1 MIIELKKFGVILN
14 SRQSGREAL
23 MAFSSSLEKGQ
34 DAKKIYID
42 FSGVASISPS
52 WGDEFLVP
60 IFKRF
65 PDKMILK
72 KSKNASVIFVID
84 ILEETN
90 NLKFNWE

>member
-1 MIIELKKFGVILN
+1 MVIELKKFGIILN

-34 DAKKIYID
+34 EAKKIYID
-42 FSGVASISPS
+42 FSGIASISPS

-60 IFKRF
+60 IFRKF

-72 KSKNASVIFVID
+72 KSKNSSAIFTID
-84 ILEETN
+84 ILEKAN
-90 NLKFNWE
+90 GLKFNWE